1 VVRLLLNHSVIFFML
16 VTLALGVLGSVGLL
30 GSRYGPQ
37 LVPAGAIG
45 FACGISV
52 GVFLAAA
59 FFLLRHVSQSS
70 RWAKL
75 VGLIGGVLILGLFLL
90 VSR

>member
-1 VVRLLLNHSVIFFML
+1 MLLNHPVVFFAV

-45 FACGISV
+45 FAYGTSL
-52 GVFLAAA
+52 GVFFAAV
-59 FFLLRHVSQSS
+59 FFLLRPVSQSRS
-70 RWAKL
+70 WARV
-75 VGLIGGVLILGLFLL
+75 VGLIGGVLIVGLFVLL
-90 VSR
+90 SR